1 MSYIGNVSDLE
12 CDKNEFSRPRP
23 AGIVTKMAAHKLS
36 SEPKWTDKR
45 EDDSDS
51 EVSSPD
57 NFLTKGAFLLTPSYE
72 LSMERAALI
81 CEKMSF
87 KGCFSLTKTATGI
100 LFKFSH
106 PDDYQAVFKKG
117 FHKVTGARFY
127 RKQTFSRS
135 IAIPCRPRKTFTLY
149 VLDVPEDLPVED
161 IRHAMYKFD
170 SVVEVVR
177 LHIYSSPSQAG
188 GGADKVEGE
197 QLIQKPASPH
207 PLPFQTLRRAAMR
220 SNVQKPI
227 DPKHTPTHA
236 HAHSLA
242 RNSRPATNLSGSSS
256 SAKSLVS
263 SSGGGGGGSGG
274 GGGGVG
280 IVGEA
285 IEKAE
290 RPERRELPPAVIRIT
305 LASMDEYNILLQNG
319 LNFYDA
325 TFFPTEANISLKGA
339 KIDYKRRMLDGSIP
353 GRVRELLPV
362 FDAAGFCKLPAPTSK
377 LIKPPRS

>member
-1 MSYIGNVSDLE
+1 MSYLGNASDVE
-12 CDKNEFSRPRP
+12 CEKNEFPRPRP
-23 AGIVTKMAAHKLS
+23 TGIVTKMAAHKLS
-36 SEPKWTDKR
+36 SEPKWADKR

-127 RKQTFSRS
+127 RK

-177 LHIYSSPSQAG
+177 LHIYSSPGLASG
-188 GGADKVEGE
+188 GSASSNPDKVEG
-197 QLIQKPASPH
+197 
-207 PLPFQTLRRAAMR
+207 
-220 SNVQKPI
+220 
-227 DPKHTPTHA
+227 
-236 HAHSLA
+236 
-242 RNSRPATNLSGSSS
+242 SS

-263 SSGGGGGGSGG
+263 
-274 GGGGVG
+274 G

>member
-1 MSYIGNVSDLE
+1 MVSL
-12 CDKNEFSRPRP
+12 
-23 AGIVTKMAAHKLS
+23 
-36 SEPKWTDKR
+36 
-45 EDDSDS
+45 
-51 EVSSPD
+51 
-57 NFLTKGAFLLTPSYE
+57 
-72 LSMERAALI
+72 
-81 CEKMSF
+81 
-87 KGCFSLTKTATGI
+87 
-100 LFKFSH
+100 
-106 PDDYQAVFKKG
+106 Q
-117 FHKVTGARFY
+117 
-127 RKQTFSRS
+127 

-197 QLIQKPASPH
+197 QLIQQKPASGHPN
-207 PLPFQTLRRAAMR
+207 PLPGQTLRRAAMR

-227 DPKHTPTHA
+227 DPKHTPTYA

-263 SSGGGGGGSGG
+263 SSAGGGSGS

-339 KIDYKRRMLDGSIP
+339 KIDYKRR
-353 GRVRELLPV
+353 
-362 FDAAGFCKLPAPTSK
+362 
-377 LIKPPRS
+377 

>member
-1 MSYIGNVSDLE
+1 MSFLGNTSDLE
-12 CDKNEFSRPRP
+12 CEKNEFPRQRPS
-23 AGIVTKMAAHKLS
+23 GIITKVAAHKLS
-36 SEPKWTDKR
+36 AEPKWTDKR

-81 CEKMSF
+81 CEKMAF

-127 RKQTFSRS
+127 RK

-177 LHIYSSPSQAG
+177 LHIYSSLASNAANATSSSAVAASSSSG
-188 GGADKVEGE
+188 GGDKGVEGE
-197 QLIQKPASPH
+197 QIQLLHTPT
-207 PLPFQTLRRAAMR
+207 QTLRRAALR
-220 SNVQKPI
+220 SVSK
-227 DPKHTPTHA
+227 
-236 HAHSLA
+236 SV
-242 RNSRPATNLSGSSS
+242 GS
-256 SAKSLVS
+256 V
-263 SSGGGGGGSGG
+263 
-274 GGGGVG
+274 VG
-280 IVGEA
+280 DA

-290 RPERRELPPAVIRIT
+290 RPERRELPPAVIRVT

-362 FDAAGFCKLPAPTSK
+362 FDAAGFCKLPPPTSK

>member
-1 MSYIGNVSDLE
+1 MSFLGNTSDLE
-12 CDKNEFSRPRP
+12 CEKNEFPRQRPS
-23 AGIVTKMAAHKLS
+23 GIITKVAAHKLS
-36 SEPKWTDKR
+36 AEPKWTDKR

-81 CEKMSF
+81 CEKMAF

-177 LHIYSSPSQAG
+177 LHIYSSLASNAANPTSSSAVAASSSSG
-188 GGADKVEGE
+188 GGDKGVEGE
-197 QLIQKPASPH
+197 QIQLLHTPT
-207 PLPFQTLRRAAMR
+207 QTLRRAALR
-220 SNVQKPI
+220 SVSK
-227 DPKHTPTHA
+227 
-236 HAHSLA
+236 SV
-242 RNSRPATNLSGSSS
+242 GS
-256 SAKSLVS
+256 V
-263 SSGGGGGGSGG
+263 
-274 GGGGVG
+274 VG
-280 IVGEA
+280 DA

-290 RPERRELPPAVIRIT
+290 RPERRELPPAVIRVT

-362 FDAAGFCKLPAPTSK
+362 FDAAGFCKLPPPTSK

>member
-1 MSYIGNVSDLE
+1 MSFIGNTSDLE
-12 CDKNEFSRPRP
+12 CEKNEFPRPRST
-23 AGIVTKMAAHKLS
+23 GIVTKVAAHKLS
-36 SEPKWTDKR
+36 SEPKWVDKR
-45 EDDSDS
+45 EEDSDS

-127 RKQTFSRS
+127 RK

-177 LHIYSSPSQAG
+177 LHIYSSLGSNTG
-188 GGADKVEGE
+188 GSSAV
-197 QLIQKPASPH
+197 
-207 PLPFQTLRRAAMR
+207 
-220 SNVQKPI
+220 
-227 DPKHTPTHA
+227 
-236 HAHSLA
+236 
-242 RNSRPATNLSGSSS
+242 ATSSS
-256 SAKSLVS
+256 SAGVDKGVEGTSKSV
-263 SSGGGGGGSGG
+263 GSV
-274 GGGGVG
+274 VG
-280 IVGEA
+280 DA

-362 FDAAGFCKLPAPTSK
+362 FDAAGFCKLPPPTSK

>member
-1 MSYIGNVSDLE
+1 MSFIGNTSDLE
-12 CDKNEFSRPRP
+12 CEKNEFPRPRST
-23 AGIVTKMAAHKLS
+23 GIVTKVAAHKLS
-36 SEPKWTDKR
+36 SEPKWADKR
-45 EDDSDS
+45 EEDSDS

-127 RKQTFSRS
+127 RKVSALPDAHENSHPSVVRDGS
-135 IAIPCRPRKTFTLY
+135 HGWSEIAIPCRPRKTFTLY

-177 LHIYSSPSQAG
+177 LHIYSSSLAG
-188 GGADKVEGE
+188 GSGSGAGVGSASGGAGSAAGVDKGVEGE
-197 QLIQKPASPH
+197 QLQLLHTPT
-207 PLPFQTLRRAAMR
+207 QTLRRAALR
-220 SNVQKPI
+220 S
-227 DPKHTPTHA
+227 T
-236 HAHSLA
+236 
-242 RNSRPATNLSGSSS
+242 
-256 SAKSLVS
+256 AKSV
-263 SSGGGGGGSGG
+263 GSV
-274 GGGGVG
+274 VG
-280 IVGEA
+280 DA

-362 FDAAGFCKLPAPTSK
+362 FDAAGFCKLPPPTSK

>member
-1 MSYIGNVSDLE
+1 MSFLGNTSDLE
-12 CDKNEFSRPRP
+12 CEKNEFPRQRPT
-23 AGIVTKMAAHKLS
+23 GIVTKVAAHKLS
-36 SEPKWTDKR
+36 AEPKWTDKR

-81 CEKMSF
+81 CEKMAF

-127 RKQTFSRS
+127 RKVSPPTHTHISS
-135 IAIPCRPRKTFTLY
+135 DWKGIMGHKIAIPCRPRKTFTLY

-177 LHIYSSPSQAG
+177 LHIYSS
-188 GGADKVEGE
+188 
-197 QLIQKPASPH
+197 LAS
-207 PLPFQTLRRAAMR
+207 
-220 SNVQKPI
+220 N
-227 DPKHTPTHA
+227 
-236 HAHSLA
+236 
-242 RNSRPATNLSGSSS
+242 ATNASSSAVATGGSSS
-256 SAKSLVS
+256 ST
-263 SSGGGGGGSGG
+263 GGGLDKGVEGTSKSVGSV
-274 GGGGVG
+274 VG
-280 IVGEA
+280 DA

-362 FDAAGFCKLPAPTSK
+362 FDAAGFCKLPPPTSK

>member
-1 MSYIGNVSDLE
+1 MSFLGNTSDLE
-12 CDKNEFSRPRP
+12 CEKNEFPRQRPT
-23 AGIVTKMAAHKLS
+23 GIVTKVAAHKLS
-36 SEPKWTDKR
+36 AEPKWTDKR

-81 CEKMSF
+81 CEKMAF

-127 RKQTFSRS
+127 RK

-177 LHIYSSPSQAG
+177 LHIYSS
-188 GGADKVEGE
+188 
-197 QLIQKPASPH
+197 LASN
-207 PLPFQTLRRAAMR
+207 AANA
-220 SNVQKPI
+220 SSSAV
-227 DPKHTPTHA
+227 
-236 HAHSLA
+236 
-242 RNSRPATNLSGSSS
+242 ATGGSSS
-256 SAKSLVS
+256 SSA
-263 SSGGGGGGSGG
+263 GGGGGLDKGVEGTSKSVGSV
-274 GGGGVG
+274 VG
-280 IVGEA
+280 DA

-362 FDAAGFCKLPAPTSK
+362 FDAAGFCKLPPPTSK

>member
-1 MSYIGNVSDLE
+1 MSFGNIGNTSDLE
-12 CDKNEFSRPRP
+12 CDKNEYPRQRPT
-23 AGIVTKMAAHKLS
+23 GIVTKVAAHKLS
-36 SEPKWTDKR
+36 SEPKWADKR
-45 EDDSDS
+45 DDDSDS

-127 RKQTFSRS
+127 RK

-161 IRHAMYKFD
+161 VRHAMYKFD

-177 LHIYSSPSQAG
+177 LHIYSSPS
-188 GGADKVEGE
+188 
-197 QLIQKPASPH
+197 SSSSS
-207 PLPFQTLRRAAMR
+207 
-220 SNVQKPI
+220 SNVNANASSAAAAAAAAAASAEKSAEGGSKI
-227 DPKHTPTHA
+227 LG
-236 HAHSLA
+236 S
-242 RNSRPATNLSGSSS
+242 LSGS
-256 SAKSLVS
+256 V
-263 SSGGGGGGSGG
+263 
-274 GGGGVG
+274 VG
-280 IVGEA
+280 DA
-285 IEKAE
+285 IDKAE

-305 LASMDEYNILLQNG
+305 LASMDEYNVLLQNG

-339 KIDYKRRMLDGSIP
+339 RIDYKRRMLDGSIP

-362 FDAAGFCKLPAPTSK
+362 FDAAGFCKLPPPTSK

>member
-188 GGADKVEGE
+188 GGADKVEG
-197 QLIQKPASPH
+197 
-207 PLPFQTLRRAAMR
+207 
-220 SNVQKPI
+220 
-227 DPKHTPTHA
+227 
-236 HAHSLA
+236 
-242 RNSRPATNLSGSSS
+242 SSS

>member
-1 MSYIGNVSDLE
+1 MSFLGNTSDLE
-12 CDKNEFSRPRP
+12 CEKNEFPRQRST
-23 AGIVTKMAAHKLS
+23 GIVTKVAAHKLS
-36 SEPKWTDKR
+36 AEPKWTDKR

-81 CEKMSF
+81 CEKMAF

-177 LHIYSSPSQAG
+177 LHIYSSLASNAANASSSSVAAGSSSAG
-188 GGADKVEGE
+188 GDKGVEGE
-197 QLIQKPASPH
+197 QIQLLHTPT
-207 PLPFQTLRRAAMR
+207 QTLRRAALR
-220 SNVQKPI
+220 STSKSV
-227 DPKHTPTHA
+227 
-236 HAHSLA
+236 
-242 RNSRPATNLSGSSS
+242 GS
-256 SAKSLVS
+256 V
-263 SSGGGGGGSGG
+263 
-274 GGGGVG
+274 VG
-280 IVGEA
+280 DA

-362 FDAAGFCKLPAPTSK
+362 FDAAGFCKLPPPTSK